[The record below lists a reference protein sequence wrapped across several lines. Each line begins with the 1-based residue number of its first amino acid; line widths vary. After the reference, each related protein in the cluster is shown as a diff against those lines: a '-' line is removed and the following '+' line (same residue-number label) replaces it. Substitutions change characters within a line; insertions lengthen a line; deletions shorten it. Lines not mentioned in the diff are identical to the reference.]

1 MTLPTPIN
9 WLRGTTD
16 SPKKE
21 SDVENTLMFFHTD
34 IRFTDDVEMA
44 NIIRS
49 CVFHATTQYSDIW
62 YEGIIRRSDREK
74 VQKFLTLDEGFKEFG
89 ETYVDLGVGESP
101 NWVWITDT
109 VMNLCD
115 KLEFTD
121 TSDKKDVR
129 FWMLVQD
136 YEHATF
142 DPAGGTLPPQHYNRS
157 GRCHVV
163 LIETQNLSNWD
174 PIPREKMDI
183 YVPADSREYQFDLP
197 KWIYDLGKDDENCI
211 DR

>member
-1 MTLPTPIN
+1 MSLPAPIN
-9 WLRGTTD
+9 WLHGTKD

-21 SDVENTLMFFHTD
+21 SDVEKTLMFFHTD
-34 IRFTDDVEMA
+34 MRFTDDVEIA

-49 CVFHATTQYSDIW
+49 CVFHATAQYGDIW
-62 YEGIIRRSDREK
+62 YEGIIRESDREK
-74 VQKFLTLDEGFKEFG
+74 VQEFLTLDEDFKEFG
-89 ETYVDLGVGESP
+89 AIYQELEFGESP

-129 FWMLVQD
+129 FWMLVQH
-136 YEHATF
+136 YEHATLE
-142 DPAGGTLPPQHYNRS
+142 PSGGTLPPQHYNRS

-163 LIETQNLSNWD
+163 LIETQNLGNWD
-174 PIPREKMDI
+174 PIPRENLEI
-183 YVPADSREYQFDLP
+183 YAPNSVHEFDLP
-197 KWIYDLGKDDENCI
+197 KWIYDLGPDDE
-211 DR
+211 DDPYD